1 MNFLFESSQKS
12 LKKRIFENI
21 FLDKKKIGKYPRLIN
36 LKKIGVSNISEMKN
50 NIKIK
55 KKIDQVIFDEG

>member
-1 MNFLFESSQKS
+1 MPSKVLI
-12 LKKRIFENI
+12 KKRG
-21 FLDKKKIGKYPRLIN
+21 LARRKKSIKGKLTIGKYPRLIN

-55 KKIDQVIFDEG
+55 KTIDQVIFDEG

>member
-1 MNFLFESSQKS
+1 MNFYVQRSSQKS
-12 LKKRIFENI
+12 LKKEYLKT

-55 KKIDQVIFDEG
+55 KTIDQVIFDEG